1 MESVFYS
8 LLSSRQATLVNMII
22 GALLFIALMFLFFSK
37 NSRDERG
44 RKIIGKASIAALI
57 CFALFATLLS
67 HYMQHIAVQQSPDA
81 QALVLDAY
89 LAVNAIQIV
98 FNITAAVE
106 IVGILIL
113 KRRE

>member
-1 MESVFYS
+1 
-8 LLSSRQATLVNMII
+8 
-22 GALLFIALMFLFFSK
+22 
-37 NSRDERG
+37 
-44 RKIIGKASIAALI
+44 
-57 CFALFATLLS
+57 
-67 HYMQHIAVQQSPDA
+67 MQHIAVQQSPDA